1 MRNNGLDV
9 DNQSS
14 LSVTMRRVARWLELR
29 SFGLTPEHFSWAE
42 AKRAAVAVAAPLA
55 LALATG
61 QHFIGWAIFAA
72 FWTCLCDSPGPNR
85 HRRYFLLLFVLFGT
99 GITFLGSWAASFG
112 QTVAIIT
119 GPSLVLI
126 CVLLPWRL
134 AHSSM
139 LATLLAVVGVVA
151 VGYPKTWEPAALQAL
166 AFFGGSL
173 WAYILINWLMPV
185 DEWLP
190 VRQATRAV
198 LMRLTDMTSDLVVN
212 ANRPHR
218 DNAWHSEHATHRR
231 SVRMA
236 IERLRTLLVRYQDEP
251 TERLRPFLT
260 LRDSGEMIFSALI
273 ALDHS
278 FILRKGRAED
288 RVETAI
294 TILHML
300 IACRG
305 ALAKWSM
312 RDESF
317 EKAREPLR
325 KAIETM
331 QDDTLR
337 GCLLAVEQAVLRN
350 SLPLPE
356 QAGLLPVFRPAA
368 QPQTPSL
375 KTALQHA
382 LRQSLGVLAVYYVAM
397 LFHFGY
403 PYWATMAVVV
413 VLQGAARVTWTRG
426 MERIFGSL
434 LGGLLTVGFL
444 HIVDAP
450 WLLSLLVV
458 PLAGLTIALRGVN
471 YTIFVVILTMLF
483 IMVTELLQPGAGV
496 ASARMLDN
504 SIGSLTALVAVL
516 VLWPDLGAPLSTL
529 ISEGLKANRA
539 YLDAVEHASDE
550 ESINAARR
558 AAGLASVNAEV
569 ALHDLG
575 GLLRRYHRVA
585 EKEATALKELRF
597 LAGEAAVA
605 WHRRLAQTPETSSK
619 EA

>member
-29 SFGLTPEHFSWAE
+29 SFGLTPEHFSWEE

-99 GITFLGSWAASFG
+99 GITFFGSWAASFG

-173 WAYILINWLMPV
+173 WAYVLINWLMPV

-231 SVRMA
+231 SVRMS

-305 ALAKWSM
+305 ALAKWSI

-337 GCLLAVEQAVLRN
+337 GCLMAVEQAVLRHT
-350 SLPLPE
+350 LPLPE

-539 YLDAVEHASDE
+539 YLNAVEHASDE

-597 LAGEAAVA
+597 LAGEAAAA
-605 WHRRLAQTPETSSK
+605 WHRRLAQSPETPNK

>member
-1 MRNNGLDV
+1 MRDNGLDV

-55 LALATG
+55 LTLATG
-61 QHFIGWAIFAA
+61 QHFVGWAIFAA

-85 HRRYFLLLFVLFGT
+85 HRRYLLLLFVLFGT
-99 GITFLGSWAASFG
+99 GIAFFGSWAASFG
-112 QTVAIIT
+112 QAVAMIT

-151 VGYPKTWEPAALQAL
+151 VGYPKAWEPAALQAL

-190 VRQATRAV
+190 VRQAARAV
-198 LMRLTDMTSDLVVN
+198 LMRLTDMTSDLVIN

-231 SVRMA
+231 SVRMS

-288 RVETAI
+288 RIETAI

-305 ALAKWSM
+305 ALAKWSTS
-312 RDESF
+312 DESF

-337 GCLLAVEQAVLRN
+337 GCLMAVEQAVVRN
-350 SLPLPE
+350 TLPLQE
-356 QAGLLPVFRPAA
+356 QARFVPVFRPAA

-375 KTALQHA
+375 KTALRHA

-434 LGGLLTVGFL
+434 LGGLITVGFL
-444 HIVDAP
+444 HIVDTP

-504 SIGSLTALVAVL
+504 SIGSLTALAVVL

-539 YLDAVEHASDE
+539 YLDAVEHAANEDT
-550 ESINAARR
+550 INETRR

-585 EKEATALKELRF
+585 EKEAAALKELRF

-605 WHRRLAQTPETSSK
+605 WHRRLAHLPEAMSK
-619 EA
+619 NA